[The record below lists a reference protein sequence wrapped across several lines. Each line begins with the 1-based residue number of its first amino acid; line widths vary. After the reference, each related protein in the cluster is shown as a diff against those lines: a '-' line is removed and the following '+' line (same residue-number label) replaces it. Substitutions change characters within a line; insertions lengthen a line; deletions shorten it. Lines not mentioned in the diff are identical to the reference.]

1 MVEAGKGD
9 EVLEANVW
17 FVFDRSAWDDQPLLD
32 RYLAM
37 VAAPDGVPGLREIA
51 CPTLV
56 VCGEADGVTP
66 PECSREI
73 AAGIAGA
80 QLHLLPDC
88 GHMLTMEKPQ
98 RVNALLLEWLARLD

>member
-1 MVEAGKGD
+1 MVPAAAAGTPRL
-9 EVLEANVW
+9 VRQN
-17 FVFDRSAWDDQPLLD
+17 R
-32 RYLAM
+32 AM
-37 VAAPDGVPGLREIA
+37 VAAADGVPGLREIA

-56 VCGEADGVTP
+56 VCGEGDGVTP